1 MENQCKIQKLAE
13 RPVLAIKA
21 HSAVTDL
28 PALIG
33 QSYGKIIQYLGQLG
47 EQPSGEPYVA
57 YFNIQP
63 DDPEFDVEMGFPVGK
78 PLPAQGDIIA
88 GVIPEM
94 TAVTY
99 LHVGPYQTLEAAY
112 KLVMDWMAEN
122 GHEGSGVFYE
132 FYLNDPNQVAP
143 DEVKT
148 AVVIPLK

>member
-1 MENQCKIQKLAE
+1 MENQFKIQRLAE

-21 HSAVTDL
+21 RSAVTDL

-47 EQPSGEPYVA
+47 EQPSGEPYAA

-63 DDPEFDVEMGFPVGK
+63 EDPEFDVEMGFPVAR
-78 PLPAQGDIIA
+78 PLPSQGEIIA
-88 GVIPEM
+88 GALPEM

-99 LHVGPYQTLEAAY
+99 LHTGPYDTLESAY
-112 KLVMDWMAEN
+112 KLVMSWMAQN
-122 GHEGSGVFYE
+122 GHEGTGVFYE
-132 FYLNDPNQVAP
+132 FYLNDPNQVAR